1 MTVTETSGL
10 KAELEKCRQEHA
22 RWVEAI
28 RHWQE
33 EHHRAYE
40 TFARVRG
47 FVSKHEA
54 LLQEL
59 LLSID
64 GHVRELDRI
73 LESLGEQD
81 GEPAPELEASLRRLQ
96 ADHHEVEEGYKRF
109 TALHR
114 KVMTQMD
121 QLAELAES
129 TRFGVAD

>member
-1 MTVTETSGL
+1 MTVTDTSSL
-10 KAELEKCRQEHA
+10 QAELERCRQEHA

-33 EHHRAYE
+33 EHHRAYD
-40 TFARVRG
+40 TLARVRG

-64 GHVRELDRI
+64 SHVRELDRV
-73 LESLGEQD
+73 LDSLGGQHE
-81 GEPAPELEASLRRLQ
+81 APRPEIEESLRRLQ

-109 TALHR
+109 ASLHR
-114 KVMTQMD
+114 DVMGEMD
-121 QLAELAES
+121 RLAELAES
-129 TRFGVAD
+129 IRFGVAD